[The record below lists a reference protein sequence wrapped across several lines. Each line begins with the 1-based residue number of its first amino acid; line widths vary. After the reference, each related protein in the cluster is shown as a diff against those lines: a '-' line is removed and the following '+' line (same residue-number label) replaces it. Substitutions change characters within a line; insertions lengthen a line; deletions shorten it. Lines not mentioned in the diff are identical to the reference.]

1 MIARVLEGEID
12 AVRTSLDDAVEVVRG
27 SVVSALRDQEGYRGM
42 YLLLTHEGKALAS
55 PRRRDRPGRHSFT
68 AAAAYGVAVVW
79 QHRTRESNRQPN

>member
-27 SVVSALRDQEGYRGM
+27 SVVSALRAQEGYR